1 MEEESKRLNSLLAY
15 KILDTV
21 PEEFFDA
28 ITKMAAKICDT
39 PIALISLV
47 DDKRQWFKSR
57 FGLDAPSTPKEISF
71 CQHAIK
77 EDEIYEVENALNTD
91 LFKDNPLVTG
101 DPNIRFMPESY

>member
-57 FGLDAPSTPKEISF
+57 FGLEAPSTPKEISF
-71 CQHAIK
+71 CQQAIK

-101 DPNIRFMPESY
+101 DPNIRFMPESH